1 MSTKLDRLLEAI
13 HPDITLMPIFD
24 RAGIAVNSFPFPDVI
39 ITQFDRFRYLFVS
52 FNQHLEAK
60 IFRIE
65 SMPDMGVDFH
75 WSRCYQILKQIY
87 GPNCEKTAFDMIRTN
102 KEGGLREVI
111 NKFTDTVV
119 QNYAS
124 NEISAKISFYI
135 NNLSVPEKIAAG
147 KEYVQKYGHLL
158 PNELTESTAVRIQA
172 NFAKVLEK
180 HVFMVYHLAK
190 AASKL

>member
-1 MSTKLDRLLEAI
+1 MSTKLDRLLKAI
-13 HPDITLMPIFD
+13 HPDITLRPIFD
-24 RAGIAVNSFPFPDVI
+24 CAGTAVNSFQFPDVI
-39 ITQFDRFRYLFVS
+39 ITQFDRFRYLLVRFS
-52 FNQHLEAK
+52 QHLEAK
-60 IFRIE
+60 ILRIE
-65 SMPDMGVDFH
+65 SIPDMGVDFH

-87 GPNCEKTAFDMIRTN
+87 GVNGEKTAFDMVRTN

-119 QNYAS
+119 QNYAA
-124 NEISAKISFYI
+124 NEINAKISFYI

>member
-1 MSTKLDRLLEAI
+1 MSTRLDRLLEAI
-13 HPDITLMPIFD
+13 HPDITLRPIFD
-24 RAGIAVNSFPFPDVI
+24 RAGIAVNSFPFPNVI
-39 ITQFDRFRYLFVS
+39 ITQFDQFRYLFVRFS
-52 FNQHLEAK
+52 QHLEAK

-87 GPNCEKTAFDMIRTN
+87 GPNCEKTAFDMVRTN

-119 QNYAS
+119 QNYAA
-124 NEISAKISFYI
+124 NEINAKISFYI

>member
-1 MSTKLDRLLEAI
+1 M
-13 HPDITLMPIFD
+13 
-24 RAGIAVNSFPFPDVI
+24 V
-39 ITQFDRFRYLFVS
+39 
-52 FNQHLEAK
+52 
-60 IFRIE
+60 
-65 SMPDMGVDFH
+65 
-75 WSRCYQILKQIY
+75 
-87 GPNCEKTAFDMIRTN
+87 RTN

-119 QNYAS
+119 QNYAA
-124 NEISAKISFYI
+124 NEINAKISFYI

>member
-1 MSTKLDRLLEAI
+1 MSTRLDRLLEAI
-13 HPDITLMPIFD
+13 HPDITLRPIFD
-24 RAGIAVNSFPFPDVI
+24 RAGIAVNSFGFPDVI
-39 ITQFDRFRYLFVS
+39 ITQFDRFKYLLVRFS
-52 FNQHLEAK
+52 QHLEAK

-65 SMPDMGVDFH
+65 SIPDMGVDFH

-87 GPNCEKTAFDMIRTN
+87 GVNGEKTAFDMIRTN

-119 QNYAS
+119 QNYAA
-124 NEISAKISFYI
+124 NEINAKISFYI
-135 NNLSVPEKIAAG
+135 NNLTVDQQLAAG

-158 PNELTESTAVRIQA
+158 PNEFAESGGFRIQA

-180 HVFMVYHLAK
+180 HVVMVYHLAK

>member
-13 HPDITLMPIFD
+13 HPDITLRPIFD
-24 RAGIAVNSFPFPDVI
+24 RAGTAVNSFPFPDVI
-39 ITQFDRFRYLFVS
+39 ITQFDRFRYLLVRFS
-52 FNQHLEAK
+52 QHLDAK
-60 IFRIE
+60 ILRIE

-87 GPNCEKTAFDMIRTN
+87 GPNGEKTAFDMIRTN

-119 QNYAS
+119 QNYAA
-124 NEISAKISFYI
+124 NEINAKISFYI

>member
-13 HPDITLMPIFD
+13 HPDITLRPIFD
-24 RAGIAVNSFPFPDVI
+24 RAGAAVNSFPFPDVI
-39 ITQFDRFRYLFVS
+39 ITQFDRFRYLLVRFS
-52 FNQHLEAK
+52 QHLDAK
-60 IFRIE
+60 ILRIE

-87 GPNCEKTAFDMIRTN
+87 GPNGEKTAFDMIRNN

-119 QNYAS
+119 QNYAA
-124 NEISAKISFYI
+124 NEINAKISFYI

>member
-1 MSTKLDRLLEAI
+1 MSTKLDRLLKAI
-13 HPDITLMPIFD
+13 HPDITLRPIFD
-24 RAGIAVNSFPFPDVI
+24 RAGTAVNSFPFPDVI
-39 ITQFDRFRYLFVS
+39 ITQFDQFKYLLVRFS
-52 FNQHLEAK
+52 QHLDAK
-60 IFRIE
+60 ILRIE

-87 GPNCEKTAFDMIRTN
+87 GPNGEKTAFDMIRTN

-119 QNYAS
+119 QNYAA
-124 NEISAKISFYI
+124 NEINAKISFYI

>member
-13 HPDITLMPIFD
+13 HPDITLRPIFD
-24 RAGIAVNSFPFPDVI
+24 RAGTAVNSFPFPDVI
-39 ITQFDRFRYLFVS
+39 ITQFDRFRYLLVRFS
-52 FNQHLEAK
+52 QHLDAK
-60 IFRIE
+60 ILRIE
-65 SMPDMGVDFH
+65 SIPDMGVDFH

-87 GPNCEKTAFDMIRTN
+87 GVNGEKTAFDMVRTN

-119 QNYAS
+119 QNYDA

-135 NNLSVPEKIAAG
+135 NNLSVTEKIAAG

>member
-13 HPDITLMPIFD
+13 HPDITLRPIFD
-24 RAGIAVNSFPFPDVI
+24 RAGTAVNSFPFPDVI
-39 ITQFDRFRYLFVS
+39 ITQFDQFKYLLVRFS
-52 FNQHLEAK
+52 QHLEAK

-87 GPNCEKTAFDMIRTN
+87 GPNGEKTAFDMIRTN

-111 NKFTDTVV
+111 NKFTDAVV
-119 QNYAS
+119 QNYAA
-124 NEISAKISFYI
+124 NEINAKISFYI

>member
-13 HPDITLMPIFD
+13 HPDITLRPIFD
-24 RAGIAVNSFPFPDVI
+24 RAGTAVNSFPFPDVI
-39 ITQFDRFRYLFVS
+39 ITQFDRFRYLLVRFS
-52 FNQHLEAK
+52 QHLDAK
-60 IFRIE
+60 ILRIE

-87 GPNCEKTAFDMIRTN
+87 GPNGEKTAFDMIRTN

-119 QNYAS
+119 QNYAA

-135 NNLSVPEKIAAG
+135 NNLSVTEKIAAG

>member
-13 HPDITLMPIFD
+13 HPDITLRPIFD
-24 RAGIAVNSFPFPDVI
+24 RAGTAVNSFPFPDVI
-39 ITQFDRFRYLFVS
+39 ITQFDRFRYLLVRFS
-52 FNQHLEAK
+52 QHLDAK
-60 IFRIE
+60 ILRIE
-65 SMPDMGVDFH
+65 SIPDMGVDFH

-87 GPNCEKTAFDMIRTN
+87 GVNGEKTAFDMVRTN

-119 QNYAS
+119 QNYAA
-124 NEISAKISFYI
+124 NEINAKISFYI

>member
-13 HPDITLMPIFD
+13 HPDITLRPIFD
-24 RAGIAVNSFPFPDVI
+24 RAGTAVNSFPFPDVI
-39 ITQFDRFRYLFVS
+39 ITQFDRFRYLLVRFS
-52 FNQHLEAK
+52 QHLDAK
-60 IFRIE
+60 ILRIE

-87 GPNCEKTAFDMIRTN
+87 GPNGEKTAFDMIRTN

-119 QNYAS
+119 QNYAA